1 MIEATYDPAS
11 GLIKLGLAATL
22 LIITVV
28 IMYLKRLQ
36 LSRSIAI
43 AAVRGFLQLMAVA
56 LIITAV
62 FQSESLLLV
71 VLILSM
77 MLIIAAHTSAKRAE
91 RIPSP
96 FAVTLPAISI
106 GASSTLLSM
115 VIIGVIPTEPEF
127 LIPIGSMI
135 IGGSMVVCSLTLER
149 LAGEVSSERDRIET
163 SLCLGASS
171 KEALEPY
178 ARHGVKAS
186 LIPSIDSLKTLGII
200 VIPGAMSGMIIGGVN
215 PLWAAEYQLIISF
228 MFLAANITTTI
239 LATHLSLRHLFTDA
253 HQLIIRGIEV
263 AR

>member
-1 MIEATYDPAS
+1 MIGATYDPVD
-11 GLIKLGLAATL
+11 GLIKLGLAMTL
-22 LIITVV
+22 LIIV
-28 IMYLKRLQ
+28 IAIAYIKRLQ
-36 LSRSIAI
+36 LSRELGI
-43 AAVRGFLQLMAVA
+43 AAVRGFIQLMTVA
-56 LIITAV
+56 LVITAV

-71 VLILSM
+71 LLILSL

-91 RIPSP
+91 RLPGS
-96 FAVTLPAISI
+96 FAVTLPASSV

-115 VIIGVIPTEPEF
+115 VMIGVIPTAPEF

-149 LAGEVSSERDRIET
+149 LVGEVSSNRDRIET

-178 ARHGVKAS
+178 ARHGVAAS

-239 LATHLSLRHLFTDA
+239 LATHLAERYLFTEA
-253 HQLIIRGIEV
+253 HQLIARGIEE